1 MELLVRKGD
10 FDAPAAEEF
19 ISYLVS
25 GEASD
30 AQIGGALSALAAK
43 GATATELAAFARVLR
58 AKALQVGFM
67 VPNLVDTCG
76 TGGGAASF
84 NISTAAA
91 FVAAAAGAH
100 VAKHGNRA
108 VTSVCGSADVLEEL
122 GARIDG
128 DSEQALHLIET
139 VGIAFLFAQAY
150 HPAMKAVGKVRREL
164 GFRTVFNQL
173 GPLLNPAGAKR
184 QLIGVYDPSLL
195 LPMGL
200 ALREI
205 GAERALV
212 VHGSDG
218 LDEISP
224 CNETWAVRVWDGEVA
239 EVSLNPKDFGLDPIS
254 RAALEPG
261 DSVAN
266 NAAILREAISD
277 VNSPRAR
284 AILPS
289 VGAVLWLAGIA
300 HSPAEGCQR
309 GLKAIETGAANLKLN
324 AFVEASQAA

>member
-1 MELLVRKGD
+1 METLVRRGD
-10 FDAPAAEEF
+10 FEAPEAEAF
-19 ISYLVS
+19 ITFLVS
-25 GEASD
+25 GEATD
-30 AQIGGALSALAAK
+30 AQIGGALSALASK
-43 GATATELAAFARVLR
+43 GATYTELAAFARVLR
-58 AKALQVGFM
+58 AKALQVGST

-76 TGGGAASF
+76 TGGGATSF

-108 VTSVCGSADVLEEL
+108 VTSVCGSADVLEAL

-150 HPAMKAVGKVRREL
+150 HPAMRAVGKVRREL

-184 QLIGVYDPSLL
+184 QLIGVFDPSLL
-195 LPMGL
+195 LPMGQ
-200 ALREI
+200 ALLEI

-224 CNETWAVRVWDGEVA
+224 CEETWAVRVWEGEVA
-239 EVSLNPKDFGLDPIS
+239 EITLKPSDFGLDPINRDALAPGES
-254 RAALEPG
+254 AA
-261 DSVAN
+261 D

-277 VNSPRAR
+277 SNSPRAR

-289 VGAVLWLAGIA
+289 AGAVLWLAGV
-300 HSPAEGCQR
+300 AETVGE
-309 GLKAIETGAANLKLN
+309 GFNLGFDAIESGAAGQKLD
-324 AFVEASQAA
+324 AFIEASQAA

>member
-1 MELLVRKGD
+1 MEKLVRRGD
-10 FDAPAAEEF
+10 LDTQEAEAF
-19 ISYLVS
+19 IAFLVS
-25 GEASD
+25 GDATD
-30 AQIGGALSALAAK
+30 AQIGGALSVLASK
-43 GATATELAAFARVLR
+43 GASATELAAFARILR
-58 AKALQVGFM
+58 AKALQVSSSI
-67 VPNLVDTCG
+67 PNLVDTCG

-184 QLIGVYDPSLL
+184 QLIGVFDPSLL
-195 LPMGL
+195 LPMGM
-200 ALREI
+200 ALREV

-224 CNETWAVRVWDGEVA
+224 CEETWAVRVWEGEVA
-239 EVSLNPKDFGLDPIS
+239 EITLKPSDFGMTPIS
-254 RAALEPG
+254 REALAPG
-261 DSVAN
+261 DSVAE
-266 NAAILREAISD
+266 NAAIMKEAIED
-277 VNSPRAR
+277 ARSPRAR

-289 VGAVLWLAGIA
+289 AGAVLWLAGVA
-300 HSPAEGCQR
+300 DTLVEGFDL
-309 GLKAIETGAANLKLN
+309 GFAAIESGAAGQKLE
-324 AFVEASQAA
+324 AFIEASQGA